1 MSRLNP
7 QIFVMVVAFSSLLL
21 SQGGWGSPVAAAQEP
36 IRCAPCS
43 PERLASC
50 PAVDPSCDEVLR
62 EPGCGCCM
70 ACALKAGESCGFY
83 TAPCG
88 SGFRCLPKSGES
100 RPLHALS
107 RGQGICTE
115 NADTNADHNQAPQ
128 TAEPSDTDSST
139 VAETGNPLVLSG
151 QGKPIDPRVTAVA
164 QESMKA
170 KVNAIKRKLVEQ
182 GPCHVELQR
191 ALEKISKSQYKMGDK
206 LTRFY
211 LPNCDKH
218 GRYKAKQCESALD
231 GTRGKCWCVSPWS
244 GKRAFGS
251 ADLPEDSECP
261 LEQNH

>member
-1 MSRLNP
+1 MNRLNLE
-7 QIFVMVVAFSSLLL
+7 IFVMAALSTLLL
-21 SQGGWGSPVAAAQEP
+21 SPGVRCSPVAAAPEP

-50 PAVDPSCDEVLR
+50 PAVDPSCEEVLR
-62 EPGCGCCM
+62 EPGCGCCK
-70 ACALKAGESCGFY
+70 ACALKAGDSCGFY

-88 SGFRCLPKSGES
+88 SGYRCLPKPGES

-107 RGQGICTE
+107 RGHGICTE
-115 NADTNADHNQAPQ
+115 NTNADTERSQAPQ
-128 TAEPSDTDSST
+128 PADPSETDGSVVT
-139 VAETGNPLVLSG
+139 ETGNPLFLSG
-151 QGKPIDPRVTAVA
+151 HGKPIDPRVAAGA

-191 ALEKISKSQYKMGDK
+191 ALEKISKSQQKLGDK

-218 GRYKAKQCESALD
+218 GRYKAKQCESSLD
-231 GTRGKCWCVSPWS
+231 GMRGKCWCVSLWS
-244 GKRAFGS
+244 GKRIFGS
-251 ADLPEDSECP
+251 SDLPEDSECP

>member
-1 MSRLNP
+1 MNQLHFE
-7 QIFVMVVAFSSLLL
+7 IFVIAALSTLL
-21 SQGGWGSPVAAAQEP
+21 SSQGVRGSPVAAAPEP

-50 PAVDPSCDEVLR
+50 PAVDPSCVEVLR

-88 SGFRCLPKSGES
+88 SGYRCLPKPSES

-115 NADTNADHNQAPQ
+115 NTNADTERNLEPQ
-128 TAEPSDTDSST
+128 TADSSDTDGSVVTES
-139 VAETGNPLVLSG
+139 GNPVFLSG
-151 QGKPIDPRVTAVA
+151 QGKPIDPRVAAGA

-191 ALEKISKSQYKMGDK
+191 ALEKISKSQQKLGDK

-211 LPNCDKH
+211 LPNCDRL
-218 GRYKAKQCESALD
+218 GRYKAKQCESSLD

-244 GKRAFGS
+244 GKRIFGS
-251 ADLPEDSECP
+251 SDLPEDSDCP